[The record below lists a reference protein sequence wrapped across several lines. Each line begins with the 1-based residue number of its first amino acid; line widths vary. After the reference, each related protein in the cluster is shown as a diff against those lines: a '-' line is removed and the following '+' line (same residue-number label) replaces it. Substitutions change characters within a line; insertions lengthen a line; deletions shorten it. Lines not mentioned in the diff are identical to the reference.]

1 MEIESY
7 QLSSLRGAAIAPC
20 IREVAALRIAV
31 FREYPYLY
39 DGDHDYEEQY
49 LKTLADSE
57 KSLVVL
63 AQQDGRVVGASTALP
78 LVDSDP
84 LFQETFAD
92 PKRYFYYGE
101 SVLLPEHRGCG
112 IGKAF
117 FFYREK
123 VARAEE
129 YEKAC
134 FCAVRRPDDHPRRPA
149 GYRDLAPLWNKQG
162 FSKTSLTTTY
172 PWKDLDETEE
182 TSKVMEF
189 WEKRL

>member
-7 QLSSLRGAAIAPC
+7 QLKSLRGAAIAPC
-20 IREVAALRIAV
+20 IQEVAALRIAV

-39 DGDHDYEEQY
+39 DGDHDYEEHY
-49 LKTLADSE
+49 LKSLAESD

-63 AQQDGRVVGASTALP
+63 ARKDGRVVGASTALP
-78 LVDSDP
+78 LVDADP
-84 LFQETFAD
+84 LFREPFTD
-92 PKRYFYYGE
+92 PGRYFYYGE

-117 FFYREK
+117 FFFREE
-123 VARAEE
+123 VARGEG
-129 YEKAC
+129 YERAC
-134 FCAVRRPDDHPRRPA
+134 FCAVRRPDDHPRRPE
-149 GYRDLAPLWNKQG
+149 GYRDLGPLWDKQG

-172 PWKDLDETEE
+172 LWKDLDEAEE

-189 WEKRL
+189 WEKTF